1 MWIIQIAALPNG
13 AHRNQTIDENF
24 DSQTYPGWA
33 AIPVDMEIPESFPFV
48 DLVVHNKVVVEMT
61 PREIP
66 EPVDDRTSAQ
76 KREDAYNTDKCIFW
90 ENDYITVTEAA
101 LLWQYY
107 AAEGNLKA
115 GELTTLI
122 SAAKAEIRQRYPDEN

>member
-1 MWIIQIAALPNG
+1 MRIIEIEALPNG
-13 AHRNQTIDENF
+13 GHRNLQG
-24 DSQTYPGWA
+24 DSIVVIPEGWA

-48 DLVVHNKVVVEMT
+48 DIIVVNQIVTEMT
-61 PREIP
+61 AREIP
-66 EPVDDRTSAQ
+66 EPVDDRTPAQ
-76 KREDAYNTDKCIFW
+76 KREDAYNHDKCILW
-90 ENDYITVTEAA
+90 EDNYITVTEAA

-115 GELTTLI
+115 SELTTLI